1 MDKKII
7 TFSVIMPLYNKAPY
21 VEKAIRSVLEQTY
34 PHYEL
39 IVINDGSTDNSAEI
53 AEKLLEGVV
62 NAKFINQQNSGVAIT
77 RNNGV
82 ALAKG
87 EYICFLDADDWWE
100 PMYLEQM
107 ATLIRDYPDAG
118 LYGMNYIYYK
128 PGKTRV
134 ALKSK
139 TGYINYPK
147 EYLWNN
153 AMMIFTSSS
162 SMPKSVFEAVG
173 GFPVGIKL
181 GEDLLLWSRI
191 SLRYKVA
198 FCEKA
203 LAYYNN
209 DVPAT
214 MRATRNL
221 HKPEHHMLF
230 MMSSLEEAIKNNII
244 ENKEDWSALLDW
256 LRVNGLLEYWL
267 SDEYHER
274 AKQELAKVDW
284 AKQPSSIK
292 RLYAKPIWFLRAK
305 RFVFTVLSFIK
316 QKLIAIL
323 VK

>member
-1 MDKKII
+1 M

-53 AEKLLEGVV
+53 AEKLLEGVT
-62 NAKFINQQNSGVAIT
+62 NAKFINQQNSGVATT

-82 ALAKG
+82 AIAKG
-87 EYICFLDADDWWE
+87 EYVCFLDADDWWDVSFLQE
-100 PMYLEQM
+100 MSLFIM
-107 ATLIRDYPDAG
+107 DYPEAG
-118 LYGMNYIYYK
+118 IWGTNYWYVKCGM
-128 PGKTRV
+128 TRV
-134 ALKSK
+134 GVRYE
-139 TGYINYPK
+139 TGYINYPLIYK
-147 EYLWNN
+147 S
-153 AMMIFTSSS
+153 TG
-162 SMPKSVFEAVG
+162 SMPLTSISICMSKKTFIEND

-181 GEDLLLWSRI
+181 GEDFLFWSI
-191 SLRYKVA
+191 LAIKYKVA
-198 FCEKA
+198 FLNKA

-230 MMSSLEEAIKNNII
+230 MMSSLEEAIENDNL
-244 ENKEDWSALLDW
+244 ENKEDWAALLDW

-267 SDEYHER
+267 CDKYRER

-284 AKQPSSIK
+284 TKQPSSIK
-292 RLYAKPIWFLRAK
+292 KLYAKPIWFLRAK
-305 RFVFTVLSFIK
+305 RFVFAVLSFVK
-316 QKLIAIL
+316 QKLIGII
-323 VK
+323 VR